1 MVSRILTKLEA
12 LAQRAQLRYMNPRRT
27 SEVVEPGR
35 IRFHPQDAR
44 KWVLKEY
51 QARLKRLQMA

>member
-44 KWVLKEY
+44 EWVLKEY
-51 QARLKRLQMA
+51 QTRLKKLRMA

>member
-1 MVSRILTKLEA
+1 MVSKILTKLEA

-44 KWVLKEY
+44 EWVLREY
-51 QARLKRLQMA
+51 NSRLKKLRMA

>member
-44 KWVLKEY
+44 EWVLREY
-51 QARLKRLQMA
+51 QTRLKKLRMA

>member
-12 LAQRAQLRYMNPRRT
+12 LAQRLQLRYMNPRRT

-44 KWVLKEY
+44 EWVLREY
-51 QARLKRLQMA
+51 QTRLKKLQIA